1 MHHYVE
7 MKDKIINNFLFYK
20 RVRKK
25 IRNHKNKDQTKIIRI
40 RISQRVFLY

>member
-25 IRNHKNKDQTKIIRI
+25 IKNHQTKIIRI
-40 RISQRVFLY
+40 RISQRVFLH